1 MELRASFITSDKI
14 SLEHFPW
21 VTPILKE
28 PCVCVVT
35 HIWQEVGG
43 KTTKRLKFKS
53 CCDFTGMWRWVLR
66 KCGGHMGGEGRSP
79 AFPLV
84 YLRPGCG

>member
-1 MELRASFITSDKI
+1 MTKAILKMELRASFITSDKI

-43 KTTKRLKFKS
+43 KTTKRLS
-53 CCDFTGMWRWVLR
+53 L
-66 KCGGHMGGEGRSP
+66 SP
-79 AFPLV
+79 AVTLLV
-84 YLRPGCG
+84 CGDGF